1 MPEPTSI
8 LDVLLTESHPD
19 AGVKAQEELEA
30 AGVRVHRC
38 HEPGSDGFPCS
49 ALAGPGCPL
58 EEGVDAVV
66 VVRKNAATHPTALEG
81 GVTCGLRAG
90 VPVVSFG
97 PALLDPFNRWVSV
110 RAGDDLAESCRWA
123 VDGWVG
129 DLRRDTADRCTSL
142 LATMGCEPGD
152 LELQAQRSGRDLLL
166 RVTLPVEV
174 PAAAR
179 ESIAVRVLDA
189 VRATGRTFERMDV
202 SVDGNPG

>member
-90 VPVVSFG
+90 STRRGSSHAPASSIAAASHVPIPSTRTAPDADASTPARSVVS
-97 PALLDPFNRWVSV
+97 
-110 RAGDDLAESCRWA
+110 
-123 VDGWVG
+123 
-129 DLRRDTADRCTSL
+129 
-142 LATMGCEPGD
+142 
-152 LELQAQRSGRDLLL
+152 
-166 RVTLPVEV
+166 
-174 PAAAR
+174 
-179 ESIAVRVLDA
+179 AVRHQA
-189 VRATGRTFERMDV
+189 GRRRRCASTRAPHSGSSSRTGPVAT
-202 SVDGNPG
+202 